1 MIGRFLEFSVYAPD
15 VLAAVHHYERL
26 GLRQL
31 SVGEIWSHPYAVVS
45 DGRAV
50 IGLHAYEFDSPA
62 VTFVLQSLRTKLPRL
77 ADQGIEFA
85 FAKTG
90 DDQFNEAGFV
100 SPTGQMITL
109 LEARTYSPAA
119 FDTPD
124 VSDLGRFVELMVP
137 CADVA
142 AELRYWESIGLR
154 SAGLRETP
162 YAHAHL
168 AGEDVTIGLHDAS
181 VLPRRALRFACA
193 EPGRLAMRLDDADI
207 PWTTLPTPPAG
218 AEMAFS
224 FTGPD
229 KLPIVVHEAALGADP
244 ARVG

>member
-1 MIGRFLEFSVYAPD
+1 MIGRFLEFSVHARD
-15 VLAAVHHYERL
+15 VLAAVRHYERL
-26 GLRQL
+26 GFRQL
-31 SVGEIWSHPYAVVS
+31 SVGETWSHPYAVVS

-100 SPTGQMITL
+100 TPAGQMITL
-109 LEARTYSPAA
+109 LEARTYSPAP
-119 FDTPD
+119 FDTLD
-124 VSDLGRFVELMVP
+124 VSHLGRFVELMVP
-137 CADVA
+137 CADVTR
-142 AELRYWESIGLR
+142 ELRYWEAIGLR
-154 SAGLRETP
+154 SSGLRESP
-162 YAHAHL
+162 YEHAHL
-168 AGEDVTIGLHDAS
+168 AAEDVTIGLHDAS

-193 EPGRLAMRLDDADI
+193 EPGRIAMLLDDVDI
-207 PWTTLPTPPAG
+207 PWKTLSTPPAG

-229 KLPIVVHEAALGADP
+229 SLSIVVHEAA
-244 ARVG
+244 